1 MRLLIL
7 FPSFFSFHLFF
18 FLFCVVLFSV
28 QSKLSVN
35 KVLSAASTALE
46 HGLIANAS
54 GTQNTDAT
62 ASIVNSTSATATASN
77 TSSQSNSTDDKQDTT
92 DNTSQCTVKSNTVAP
107 STVQSPKLLQHQQQR
122 DDGNGNG
129 NSGSTQNNS
138 STVDSISSNS
148 SSGGTNTNNTNNNNN
163 NNSQGSSNSNSNSKT
178 AQASTTLATTES
190 KYSEPKN
197 VDTSVVSEFAGDA
210 SSIRYRNLIT
220 INFSFVKINL
230 IRWTYSFVFELFNWF
245 LIDVRLTVCTCII
258 ANYEQFFFW
267 KKDEIKLTCAMI
279 SSVLK
284 RRHRLIEL

>member
-1 MRLLIL
+1 M
-7 FPSFFSFHLFF
+7 
-18 FLFCVVLFSV
+18 
-28 QSKLSVN
+28 QTKLSVN

-62 ASIVNSTSATATASN
+62 ASIVNSTSATATTSN

-122 DDGNGNG
+122 DDGNGN
-129 NSGSTQNNS
+129 NVSTQNS

-148 SSGGTNTNNTNNNNN
+148 SSGATNTNNTNNNNN
-163 NNSQGSSNSNSNSKT
+163 NNSQSSSNSNSNSNGKT

-230 IRWTYSFVFELFNWF
+230 FVEHIRSFSNCSIGF
-245 LIDVRLTVCTCII
+245 
-258 ANYEQFFFW
+258 
-267 KKDEIKLTCAMI
+267 
-279 SSVLK
+279 
-284 RRHRLIEL
+284 